1 MPDLASWDL
10 VRVFLALSRLQKFEA
25 AAHQLGL
32 DSTTVR
38 RKLQKLEKIVGGP
51 LFDSDGGVLTVRGDH
66 QLLFET
72 AKEMESAARRFANS
86 AVHSASAGSI
96 RLSVIDIIGRL
107 LTPEFAGFTAAHPG
121 ISLDVTTETHFVDL
135 DADRVDIAIRM
146 ARPERGRHGLR
157 KVADVD
163 FAVYGS
169 RAYLSSLAQDAARP
183 LDLVVLKPHFPHRDH
198 DFSLAEDRW
207 FLSMERPLVF
217 AGSTDNYPMLHAMC
231 REGMGLALLPRF
243 LGAGDPQLGEYR
255 AAEDP
260 YRIPLWIV
268 IREDSAQ
275 APKVRRLVDYLV
287 DRFKDY
293 RPLLNGKRN
302 AGDDGESDDAEPR
315 G

>member
-1 MPDLASWDL
+1 MPEIVSWDL

-38 RKLQKLEKIVGGP
+38 RKLQRLEKIVGGP
-51 LFDSDGGVLTVRGDH
+51 LFDSDGGILTVRGDH

-86 AVHSASAGSI
+86 AVRSSSAGSI

-146 ARPERGRHGLR
+146 ARPERGRHELR

-163 FAVYGS
+163 FAVYGT
-169 RAYLSSLAQDAARP
+169 RPYLSSLAQDTAKP
-183 LDLVVLKPHFPHRDH
+183 LDLVVLKPHFPIAITISALQRTGG
-198 DFSLAEDRW
+198 FSHWSVHWCLPAPRTITRCC
-207 FLSMERPLVF
+207 MRC
-217 AGSTDNYPMLHAMC
+217 AGRAW
-231 REGMGLALLPRF
+231 ALRCF
-243 LGAGDPQLGEYR
+243 R
-255 AAEDP
+255 AS
-260 YRIPLWIV
+260 
-268 IREDSAQ
+268 SAPAIGNWKNTQ
-275 APKVRRLVDYLV
+275 SPEAATGSPS
-287 DRFKDY
+287 
-293 RPLLNGKRN
+293 G
-302 AGDDGESDDAEPR
+302 S
-315 G
+315 